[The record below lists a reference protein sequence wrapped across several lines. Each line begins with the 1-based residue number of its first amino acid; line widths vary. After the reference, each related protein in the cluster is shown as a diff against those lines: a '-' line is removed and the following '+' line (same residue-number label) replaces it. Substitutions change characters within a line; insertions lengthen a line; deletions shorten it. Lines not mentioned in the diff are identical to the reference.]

1 MSELSPDATA
11 LVRIENV
18 HKFFG
23 DAHILRGIDLSVRI
37 GEVAVVIGPSGSGK
51 STLLRCVNRLE
62 TISAGRIYLGDD
74 LIGYRDVDGKLHDL
88 PHREIALQRR
98 SIGMVFQQFNLFP
111 HKTAVEN
118 ISEAPIHAKGMSKR
132 DARRK
137 SLELLDR
144 VGLASHAAHYP
155 AQLSGGQ
162 QQRVAIARA
171 LAMDPALMLF
181 DEPTS
186 ALDPELVGD
195 VLDVMKDLAKS
206 GMTMIVVTH
215 EIGFA
220 REVGDSLIFMDDG
233 VVVERGAPRAVLGNP
248 RNARTREFLS
258 KVL

>member
-1 MSELSPDATA
+1 
-11 LVRIENV
+11 
-18 HKFFG
+18 
-23 DAHILRGIDLSVRI
+23 
-37 GEVAVVIGPSGSGK
+37 
-51 STLLRCVNRLE
+51 
-62 TISAGRIYLGDD
+62 
-74 LIGYRDVDGKLHDL
+74 
-88 PHREIALQRR
+88 
-98 SIGMVFQQFNLFP
+98 
-111 HKTAVEN
+111 
-118 ISEAPIHAKGMSKR
+118 
-132 DARRK
+132 
-137 SLELLDR
+137 
-144 VGLASHAAHYP
+144 
-155 AQLSGGQ
+155 
-162 QQRVAIARA
+162 
-171 LAMDPALMLF
+171 MDPALMLF